1 MRGYDDHDQAHPTDP
16 DHRRP
21 LWLRRSV
28 PPHAASRR
36 PMTTANDKPAVRI
49 WEVAS
54 LAGVAASTVSN
65 VLNRPEVVAP
75 ATRARVEQAIATL
88 GFVPNASAR
97 QLRRGRGT
105 LLGLVLLDMSNP
117 FFIDVARGVDDAARA
132 VGLSVIVCN
141 SDEQSG
147 REAGYLDVL
156 EEQRVRG
163 VIITPVEDISERLLQ
178 LRARGIQVVLLDRH
192 SHRGDVCSVAV
203 DHRRGGELA
212 ARHLIDQGH
221 RRIAF
226 FGGPWRLE
234 QVRDRYHGALAA
246 MAQAGLDPGQ
256 LRRLDAPGPPTQ
268 PADAGRDAVSRI
280 LGLPRAERPTAVFC
294 ASDRIAVGM
303 LQGLTQHGLR
313 VPDDMALMGYDD
325 IDVAAAAA
333 VPLSSI
339 RQPRYELGRTAAELL
354 VEEAEQSGHRHRQL
368 VVQAELVARQSTL
381 SG

>member
-1 MRGYDDHDQAHPTDP
+1 
-16 DHRRP
+16 
-21 LWLRRSV
+21 
-28 PPHAASRR
+28 
-36 PMTTANDKPAVRI
+36 MTAANDKPAVRI

-54 LAGVAASTVSN
+54 HAGVAASTVSN

-97 QLRRGRGT
+97 QLRRGHGT

-117 FFIDVARGVDDAARA
+117 FFIDVARGVDDAARVA
-132 VGLSVIVCN
+132 ELSVIVCN

-163 VIITPVEDISERLLQ
+163 VIITPVEDVSERLLQ
-178 LRARGIQVVLLDRH
+178 LRSRGIQVVLLDRH
-192 SHRGDVCSVAV
+192 SHRSDLCSVAV

-212 ARHLIDQGH
+212 ASHLIDQGH
-221 RRIAF
+221 HRIAF

-234 QVRDRYHGALAA
+234 QVRDRYHGALAT
-246 MAQAGLDPGQ
+246 MAQAGLDPGH
-256 LRRLDAPGPPTQ
+256 LRLLDAPGPPTK

-294 ASDRIAVGM
+294 ASDRVAVGM

-313 VPDDMALMGYDD
+313 VPDDIALMGYDD

-354 VEEAEQSGHRHRQL
+354 IEEAEQAGHTHRQL
-368 VVQAELVARQSTL
+368 VIQPELVARQSTL
-381 SG
+381 GD